1 MKLQRFLER
10 LPEST
15 AVIKLKTGSATK
27 QVLEAI
33 FVIEGKEPKMQ
44 TGDLTPE
51 YLNFD
56 NAESIIVEEGEN
68 LGWGEDFTH
77 IRLHAYDED
86 MNHLKSLSLP
96 RTLKT
101 NESDS
106 VGPDQAIAALTAGML
121 QMSAEVRRTL
131 TIVTESLAHRE
142 SMQAEIIESLLEAK
156 RDQAEWEARHMHLEN
171 YLDEEGMRESDSFRT
186 QAVQQLGEILQAVM
200 GAKNMTPSVQDLKN
214 WIAGNPDLLN
224 TMFED
229 SELMDSVIAAY
240 MARQASQAPPAE

>member
-106 VGPDQAIAALTAGML
+106 VGPDQAIAANPNV
-121 QMSAEVRRTL
+121 SY
-131 TIVTESLAHRE
+131 RE
-142 SMQAEIIESLLEAK
+142 SGTPRVNAGGDNRVTPGSK
-156 RDQAEWEARHMHLEN
+156 TRPGR
-171 YLDEEGMRESDSFRT
+171 
-186 QAVQQLGEILQAVM
+186 M
-200 GAKNMTPSVQDLKN
+200 GSTAH
-214 WIAGNPDLLN
+214 
-224 TMFED
+224 
-229 SELMDSVIAAY
+229 
-240 MARQASQAPPAE
+240 AS